1 MKKQFFHVMRT
12 LRIWSQQLSDV
23 YIIVL
28 STVMLC
34 VTLLVLMYL
43 ITRNVYLLTNFP
55 QFSLLWTPQSDFFF
69 CVSLGFICFVSFCFI
84 FHILVRSHNI
94 HL

>member
-28 STVMLC
+28 STVIMLC

-43 ITRNVYLLTNFP
+43 I
-55 QFSLLWTPQSDFFF
+55 
-69 CVSLGFICFVSFCFI
+69 
-84 FHILVRSHNI
+84 
-94 HL
+94 